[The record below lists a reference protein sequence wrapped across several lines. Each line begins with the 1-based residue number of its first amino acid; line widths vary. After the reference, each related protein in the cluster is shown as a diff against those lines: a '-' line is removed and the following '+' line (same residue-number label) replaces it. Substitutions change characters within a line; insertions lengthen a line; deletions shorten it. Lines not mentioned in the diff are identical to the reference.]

1 MTQNYDLYPKN
12 EKKNLFK
19 HFFNYILQTYMI
31 PNAKDVV

>member
-1 MTQNYDLYPKN
+1 MIYTQKMR
-12 EKKNLFK
+12 KKNLFK